1 MTVVLGYTFK
11 QPELAAA
18 ALRHPSLQG
27 KKLPE
32 GEHFERLEFLGDRV
46 VGLTLA
52 SMLMEKFTRE
62 PEGPLTRRHT
72 ALVRAA
78 TLAAIA
84 RETGLVEQLQLAAG
98 EAAGENVLADALEAM
113 LGAIFLD
120 GGYEASSAIVRQLW
134 INRVENEPS
143 DQRDPKTRL
152 QELAQSRGPQLP
164 LYEVLD
170 QHGPS
175 HAPVFR
181 VKVTLANGDTAEG
194 EGNSKRAAEQAAA
207 SALLSKVD
215 KNG

>member
-1 MTVVLGYTFK
+1 MTEILGYTFQ

-27 KKLPE
+27 KKLPD

-46 VGLTLA
+46 VGLTVA
-52 SMLMEKFTRE
+52 SMLMQKFPRE
-62 PEGPLTRRHT
+62 AEGPLTRRHT
-72 ALVRAA
+72 ALVRAG

-84 RETGLVEQLQLAAG
+84 RETGIIAQLQVAAG
-98 EAAGENVLADALEAM
+98 EAPGDNVLADALEAM
-113 LGAIFLD
+113 LGAIYLD
-120 GGYEASSAIVRQLW
+120 GGHEPASTLVRQLW
-134 INRVENEPS
+134 AGRIESEPS

-175 HAPVFR
+175 HAPIFR
-181 VKVTLANGDTAEG
+181 IRVTLAEGEQAEG

-207 SALLSKVD
+207 QSLLKKVD